1 MHKSDFV
8 NAMEGKPWRDRACS
22 FEAADCWGLVVLY
35 YRHVLGIEIH
45 QTPDYEAG
53 SDFLT
58 CFEGDVVFWQ
68 QAEKSADGRIF
79 IAYYGDEPKH
89 VGLVVGG
96 QAFHSRGEAGQV
108 RFDKLRTLEKVFTR
122 VEFYD
127 YAVDRSSARAGDTER
142 AT

>member
-8 NAMEGKPWRDRACS
+8 NVMEGRPWRDRACS
-22 FEAADCWGLVVLY
+22 FNAVDCWGLVVMY

-58 CFEGDVVFWQ
+58 CFAGDVVFWQ
-68 QAEKSADGRIF
+68 RAAKSADGCIF
-79 IAYYGDEPKH
+79 IAYYGDKPKH
-89 VGLVVGG
+89 VGLVVDG
-96 QAFHSRGEAGQV
+96 QAFHSRGESGHV

-127 YAVDRSSARAGDTER
+127 YAVDRSSARAGYTER